1 MSVFIGEKGKRVEL
15 AERKDATNHNLFTG
29 SKDFTGNWINLNQI
43 QQKDKYLDF
52 TAIYNNWAWNGISQY
67 IDVKA
72 GETFTA
78 STYIKA
84 DAGLT
89 PSWYIMLN
97 NDGEGGHT
105 MANTSLNVKKITTT
119 GDWQRTSVTFTVTSD
134 GTIKP
139 RIESTGT
146 TPFWF
151 AGMKLEKGAV
161 ATPWCPAIADYAM
174 KPDLSRFE
182 GTQTLNNPDFNT
194 VTASGIYYI
203 TVGNWDGV
211 KNIPVN
217 NWGTLVVSSG
227 NNAKIVQVYYPDNDS
242 APWYRMKVDQAW
254 RNWQQLGTKAD
265 VNAINSKVNVDG
277 PLFKRL
283 TQFDNW
289 SDLFD
294 GYSLDGINATNG
306 NRLVAFRDDIFNS
319 TNTVGKN
326 GTGVA
331 FGGGDTKGVLSV
343 SYNSHT
349 ARIAGGNGNAP
360 VWHEDIAWKSD
371 LGTKLIKDDTADIN
385 ALTTEGK
392 FFVITNNL
400 DHFPTDY
407 RNQWYFLE
415 VSVTVDRIKQTVT
428 PDLSDVQ
435 SWTMTRTGV
444 INSDKTINWKSWL
457 ITDYANGKVL
467 KVK

>member
-15 AERKDATNHNLFTG
+15 AERKDATNPNLLTNSKGPFQPNKGTTDNWGGYPNSVAYLEQGQTYTISGKTNGTWSGTHNNTTESDRCVLWFTDG
-29 SKDFTGNWINLNQI
+29 QHINTI
-43 QQKDKYLDF
+43 
-52 TAIYNNWAWNGISQY
+52 
-67 IDVKA
+67 
-72 GETFTA
+72 
-78 STYIKA
+78 
-84 DAGLT
+84 
-89 PSWYIMLN
+89 
-97 NDGEGGHT
+97 
-105 MANTSLNVKKITTT
+105 
-119 GDWQRTSVTFTVTSD
+119 VTSD
-134 GTIKP
+134 NQVNNSNQFVWTNPTDTYLLRVNTYKTDNSTKVWDIKV
-139 RIESTGT
+139 
-146 TPFWF
+146 
-151 AGMKLEKGAV
+151 EKGTV
-161 ATPWCPAIADYAM
+161 ATPWCPAIEDYAM
-174 KPDLSRFE
+174 KSDTDSTFADVRNRLGKLE
-182 GTQTLNNPDFNT
+182 GTQALDGPDFNSI
-194 VTASGIYYI
+194 TASGIYFI
-203 TVGNWDGV
+203 SNNANSMKNSPTVS
-211 KNIPVN
+211 
-217 NWGTLVVSSG
+217 WGTLVVSNGS
-227 NNAKIVQVYYPDNDS
+227 NARTAQVFYPDS
-242 APWYRMKVDQAW
+242 GEAPWFRMKVDQTWTA
-254 RNWQQLGTKAD
+254 WQQLGTKAD

-371 LGTKLIKDDTADIN
+371 LGTKLIKQDVDIN
-385 ALTTEGK
+385 TLTTEGK

-400 DHFPTDY
+400 DHFPTGY
-407 RNQWYFLE
+407 RNPWYFLE
-415 VSVTVDRIKQTVT
+415 VVASEITASTKRIKQTVM
-428 PDLSDVQ
+428 PDNTDTVG
-435 SWTMTRTGV
+435 WTMTRTGV
-444 INSDKTINWKSWL
+444 VDNGETINWKSWL

-467 KVK
+467 KG